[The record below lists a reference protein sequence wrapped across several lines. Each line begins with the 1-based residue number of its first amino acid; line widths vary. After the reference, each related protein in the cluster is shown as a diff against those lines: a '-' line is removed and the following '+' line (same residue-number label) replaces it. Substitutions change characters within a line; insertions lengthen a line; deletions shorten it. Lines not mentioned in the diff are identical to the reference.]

1 MIGVR
6 NQVHK
11 RVQTVDQVVLGE
23 PKNME
28 YLFG

>member
-6 NQVHK
+6 NQVQK

-28 YLFG
+28 YLFR